1 MSVFFWCLALLL
13 SGKSWYSIPMENQSA
28 PPETL
33 EIVRTKWLD
42 HLMDSNTLLEFHP
55 LFYGYQEIVD
65 NPYENN

>member
-1 MSVFFWCLALLL
+1 
-13 SGKSWYSIPMENQSA
+13 MENQSA